1 LKALVLTSNS
11 LRHKYYAQELSKKFD
26 VVGIISEPKTFYYQK
41 VKEESEVVR
50 NHFKNLSLYEEQF
63 FKDAAFPKEI
73 ELLEL
78 AKSDMNNPEVV
89 EWAKK
94 FKPDVI
100 FLFGTV
106 ILKNIWLNAFE
117 NKIINLHLGLSPF
130 YRGSATL
137 FWPIYN
143 NELECLGVTI
153 HLATKKVDA
162 GQILGRV
169 KPDFEVGDN
178 YYTINYKAIKKG
190 IDSIGEIVQNYLDN
204 NIELID
210 QNLTE
215 SKLYKKAD
223 FTEETLLQA
232 LDNIGEGISEKRV
245 KEIKESNLCNC
256 YQ

>member
-1 LKALVLTSNS
+1 MRAIILTSNS
-11 LRHKYYAQELSKKFD
+11 LRHKYYAQELSKKFHI
-26 VVGIISEPKTFYYQK
+26 VGIISEPKVNYYTK
-41 VKEESEVVR
+41 AKEESEIVR
-50 NHFKNLSLYEEQF
+50 EHFKSLSRCEEEF
-63 FKDAAFPKEI
+63 FKDASFPENI

-78 AKSDMNNPEVV
+78 AKSDMNNAEVV

-94 FKPDVI
+94 HNPDVI

-106 ILKNIWLNAFE
+106 ILKDNWLNAFE

-190 IDSIGEIVQNYLDN
+190 VDSMGEIVQNYLDN
-204 NIELID
+204 NIKLID

-232 LDNIGEGISEKRV
+232 LDNIGEGLSEKRV
-245 KEIKESNLCNC
+245 KKIQESKLCNC

>member
-1 LKALVLTSNS
+1 MDALILTSNS
-11 LRHKYYAQELSKKFD
+11 LRHKYYAMELSKKFD
-26 VVGIISEPKTFYYQK
+26 VKGIISEPKVGYYQK

-50 NHFKNLSLYEEQF
+50 EHFKNLSKYESQF
-63 FKDAAFPKEI
+63 FKEAEFPNTI

-78 AKSDMNNPEVV
+78 EKCSINDIDNV

-94 FKPDVI
+94 KNPDVI

-106 ILKNIWLNAFE
+106 ILKDIWLNAFE

-137 FWPIYN
+137 FWPIFN

-153 HLATKKVDA
+153 HIATKKVDA

-169 KPDFEVGDN
+169 KPDYEVGDN

-190 IDSIGEIVQNYLDN
+190 IDNMGEIVQNYLN
-204 NIELID
+204 GNIELIEQD
-210 QNLTE
+210 LSK
-215 SKLYKKAD
+215 SKLYKKSD
-223 FTEETLLQA
+223 FTEAKLLKA
-232 LDNIGEGISEKRV
+232 LKNIGNGLTIEDINR
-245 KEIKESNLCNC
+245 IKDSDLCNC
-256 YQ
+256 